1 MFSMLDGSAFT
12 EKKKSHGKKKTWS
25 ANDFKLRGG
34 VARASL
40 LLTFDMTG
48 VSLSKLDLE
57 RRRRQ
62 GSRRPQMR
70 LHLRRARVRWRTSD
84 HRRRD
89 DSAEAARP
97 ERAPPL
103 PPSLVWL
110 SRAVIYRLSPA
121 CLMADAN

>member
-1 MFSMLDGSAFT
+1 MG
-12 EKKKSHGKKKTWS
+12 EKHTWS
-25 ANDFKLRGG
+25 ASDEFKLRAG
-34 VARASL
+34 VARASP

-57 RRRRQ
+57 RRRR
-62 GSRRPQMR
+62 RPQSR
-70 LHLRRARVRWRTSD
+70 LQLRRARVSRASD
-84 HRRRD
+84 QRRRVD
-89 DSAEAARP
+89 GADAVRP